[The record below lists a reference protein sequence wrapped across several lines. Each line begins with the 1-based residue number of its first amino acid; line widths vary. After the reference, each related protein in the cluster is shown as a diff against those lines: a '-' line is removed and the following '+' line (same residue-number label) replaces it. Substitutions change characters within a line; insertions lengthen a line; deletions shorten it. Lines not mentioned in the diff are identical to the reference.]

1 MISERLRNRIP
12 EFGPLSDFHHE
23 VLEAAD
29 DIDALVGAAE
39 RGRYYVDAA
48 VREDGGI
55 ENCDVGYRVDIEAID
70 AALAMVRRP

>member
-29 DIDALVGAAE
+29 VIDAFVAATPDLSCTISWLENGCDPLMAAKELRIYRE
-39 RGRYYVDAA
+39 R
-48 VREDGGI
+48 
-55 ENCDVGYRVDIEAID
+55 ID
-70 AALAMVRRP
+70 AALAMARKP